1 MSCHLLWVL
10 WFVYFEII
18 KEFLIIHK
26 FRWQGHPSRCL
37 HCQVRTCCPRHHESF
52 DCQELHQGR
61 LLQIHRRMQW
71 RKEGSHPCS
80 SFSIRQQDRWCS
92 RLPRWYR
99 RLRMQS
105 QARIIRFMVPK
116 WQEDQQGWFQVYIF
130 PPIFKKIGH
139 IGNWPEIELKPV
151 FDADCMKQIDFR
163 RRTWCY
169 FFDYIIYF
177 EK

>member
-71 RKEGSHPCS
+71 RKEGSYPCS
-80 SFSIRQQDRWCS
+80 SFSICQQDRWCS

-116 WQEDQQGWFQVYIF
+116 WQEDQQGWFQVFIF
-130 PPIFKKIGH
+130 APIFKKIGH

-151 FDADCMKQIDFR
+151 FDADCMKQMI
-163 RRTWCY
+163 
-169 FFDYIIYF
+169 F
-177 EK
+177 EDVLDVASLIT